1 MRPIAQHLAMP
12 ALCAVP
18 LLGLPARALRTVAVR
33 AAFCAGLASLS
44 LASLSV
50 ASPALAADAPGG
62 DSATPG
68 SAAAASDA
76 PDAAKPAAAP
86 EAAKAA
92 DAPSAGEAGRDATD
106 ADGQRRS
113 ALTRELA
120 EQGEA
125 ELFKSVRVFQQR
137 YLVKTKRVELAIGG
151 GTTFGDPFAHHF
163 SVDAALLFHLSEQW
177 AFGGGASKWFGSQTE
192 GFHQI
197 ESDYGLFPEES
208 RLQAGG
214 WGEVQFSPVA
224 GKFSGFGLGVMQGD
238 AYLLA
243 GGGAARTTRGES
255 LKPFGLIGTGLRMHV
270 ARWLSISMELRNL
283 VMPESF
289 LDDESRVL
297 QHWFGGLKLG
307 IWLPPNVQYQFPR

>member
-1 MRPIAQHLAMP
+1 MRPIAQHPAMP
-12 ALCAVP
+12 ALCATLP
-18 LLGLPARALRTVAVR
+18 LALRSVR
-33 AAFCAGLASLS
+33 AAVAGLAALLALS
-44 LASLSV
+44 TAQLAF
-50 ASPALAADAPGG
+50 AAEGDAPGG
-62 DSATPG
+62 DSKA
-68 SAAAASDA
+68 SAEAD
-76 PDAAKPAAAP
+76 AKPADD
-86 EAAKAA
+86 AKAGA
-92 DAPSAGEAGRDATD
+92 GSAKDAAEPGQDAAGG
-106 ADGQRRS
+106 DGQRRS

-163 SVDAALLFHLSEQW
+163 SVDAGLLFHLSEQW
-177 AFGGGASKWFGSQTE
+177 AFGGGASKWFGSKTD

-224 GKFSGFGLGVMQGD
+224 GKFSGFGLGVLQGD

-270 ARWLSISMELRNL
+270 GRWLSLSMELRDL
-283 VMPESF
+283 IVPETF
-289 LDDESRVL
+289 LDNQSRVL
-297 QHWFGGLKLG
+297 QHWFGGVKLG

>member
-12 ALCAVP
+12 ALCAPRP
-18 LLGLPARALRTVAVR
+18 LALRRLRAVTAGVA
-33 AAFCAGLASLS
+33 ALLALS
-44 LASLSV
+44 T
-50 ASPALAADAPGG
+50 APT
-62 DSATPG
+62 AW
-68 SAAAASDA
+68 AAAAEDPAGQAASAAREA
-76 PDAAKPAAAP
+76 PTSGDAAP
-86 EAAKAA
+86 KAGK
-92 DAPSAGEAGRDATD
+92 DAGEAPQDAGSD
-106 ADGQRRS
+106 SQRRS

-151 GTTFGDPFAHHF
+151 ATSFGDPFAHHF

-177 AFGGGASKWFGSQTE
+177 AFGGGASKWFGSKTD
-192 GFHQI
+192 GFHQV
-197 ESDYGLFPEES
+197 ETDYGLFPEES

-224 GKFSGFGLGVMQGD
+224 GKFSGFGLGVLQGD

-270 ARWLSISMELRNL
+270 GRWLSLSMELRDL
-283 VMPESF
+283 VVPETF
-289 LDDESRVL
+289 LDNQSRVL
-297 QHWFGGLKLG
+297 QHWFGGVKLG

>member
-1 MRPIAQHLAMP
+1 MRPIAQHPAMP
-12 ALCAVP
+12 ALCATLP
-18 LLGLPARALRTVAVR
+18 LALRSVR
-33 AAFCAGLASLS
+33 AAVAGIAALLALS
-44 LASLSV
+44 TAPLAF
-50 ASPALAADAPGG
+50 AAEG
-62 DSATPG
+62 
-68 SAAAASDA
+68 
-76 PDAAKPAAAP
+76 
-86 EAAKAA
+86 
-92 DAPSAGEAGRDATD
+92 DAPSGDSRASADAGAKPTEDAKPGAASTGAAKD
-106 ADGQRRS
+106 AAEPGQDSSGGDGQRRS

-163 SVDAALLFHLSEQW
+163 SVDAGLLFHLSEQW
-177 AFGGGASKWFGSQTE
+177 AFGGGASKWFGSKTD

-224 GKFSGFGLGVMQGD
+224 GKFSGFGLGVLQGD
-238 AYLLA
+238 AYLIA

-255 LKPFGLIGTGLRMHV
+255 LKPFGLVGTGLRMHV
-270 ARWLSISMELRNL
+270 GRWLSLSMELRDL
-283 VMPESF
+283 IVPETF
-289 LDDESRVL
+289 LDNQSRVL
-297 QHWFGGLKLG
+297 QHWFGGIKLG
-307 IWLPPNVQYQFPR
+307 IWLPPNVQYQYPR